1 MSLPGTQTA
10 SSLPFGF
17 FPEPRFMAWC
27 IYSIYTHVN
36 IFLVFSTAKKYI
48 WSVMPNQRAPG
59 QKLLP
64 IAVDEKFLRELDAGL
79 GLAGYRNRSQF
90 IRDAIIEKLLR
101 ANISLSKELAL
112 PPHRIGK
119 GGGVSSQ
126 SRYPVH
132 RPSGYALNEKA
143 GSKKGAVSGRKPGS
157 K

>member
-1 MSLPGTQTA
+1 
-10 SSLPFGF
+10 
-17 FPEPRFMAWC
+17 
-27 IYSIYTHVN
+27 
-36 IFLVFSTAKKYI
+36 
-48 WSVMPNQRAPG
+48 MPNQRAPG

-79 GLAGYRNRSQF
+79 GQAGYRNRSQF

-101 ANISLSKELAL
+101 ADIALSKDLAL

-126 SRYPVH
+126 SRYPSH

>member
-1 MSLPGTQTA
+1 
-10 SSLPFGF
+10 
-17 FPEPRFMAWC
+17 
-27 IYSIYTHVN
+27 
-36 IFLVFSTAKKYI
+36 
-48 WSVMPNQRAPG
+48 MPNQRAPG

-79 GLAGYRNRSQF
+79 GPAGYRNRSQF

-101 ANISLSKELAL
+101 ADISLSKDLAL

-132 RPSGYALNEKA
+132 RPSDYALNEKA
-143 GSKKGAVSGRKPGS
+143 GSKKGIVSGRKSGS

>member
-1 MSLPGTQTA
+1 
-10 SSLPFGF
+10 
-17 FPEPRFMAWC
+17 
-27 IYSIYTHVN
+27 
-36 IFLVFSTAKKYI
+36 
-48 WSVMPNQRAPG
+48 MPNQRAPG

-79 GLAGYRNRSQF
+79 GQAGYRNRSQF

-101 ANISLSKELAL
+101 ADITLSRDLAL

-119 GGGVSSQ
+119 GGDASAQ

-132 RPSGYALNEKA
+132 RPSGFALNEKA
-143 GSKKGAVSGRKPGS
+143 ASKKGVVSGRKPGS